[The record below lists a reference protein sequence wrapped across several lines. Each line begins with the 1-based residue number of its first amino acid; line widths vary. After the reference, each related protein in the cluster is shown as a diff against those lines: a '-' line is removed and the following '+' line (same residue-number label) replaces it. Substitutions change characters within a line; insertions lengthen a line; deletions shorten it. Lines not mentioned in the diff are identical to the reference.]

1 MSKSKILLLLEEI
14 LNLLKKRESKLL
26 NATETAQ
33 YLSISNSHLY
43 KLTSQRKIPF
53 HKPTGK
59 YLYFYKHELDEW
71 IRRNDEQVLTV
82 EDCRLRN
89 EELSPDN
96 QMDMFDETE
105 EEEETE
111 PP

>member
-14 LNLLKKRESKLL
+14 QSLLKEKESKLL
-26 NATETAQ
+26 NATEAAQ

-53 HKPTGK
+53 HKPSGK
-59 YLYFYKHELDEW
+59 YLYFFKRELDEW
-71 IRRNDEQVLTV
+71 ICRNDDQVLTI

-89 EELSPDN
+89 EELSLDN
-96 QMDMFDETE
+96 QMEMFDETE
-105 EEEETE
+105 DDEEME